1 MRTHQTTCAA
11 AWNRKR
17 RPKPTLTAPWADRYS
32 ALVTGL
38 SRSALATNPIA
49 VAVKP
54 VRVRRIDGDG
64 AQAQTVDV
72 VTV

>member
-1 MRTHQTTCAA
+1 MESQTAPQTD
-11 AWNRKR
+11 
-17 RPKPTLTAPWADRYS
+17 TDGPWADRYS
-32 ALVTGL
+32 ALITGL

-49 VAVKP
+49 IAIKP